1 MDKAK
6 FMALLPFI
14 VTALIQKIVER
25 KNMTQDEA
33 FTALYGSGLYL
44 VLDDEETKVWH
55 YSVEKLFQLFEEEMI
70 TGNLELP
77 EY

>member
-6 FMALLPFI
+6 FTALLPFI
-14 VTALIQKIVER
+14 VTALIQKIIER

-55 YSVEKLFQLFEEEMI
+55 YSVEKLYQLFDEEMV

-77 EY
+77 EC

>member
-6 FMALLPFI
+6 FTALLPFI
-14 VTALIQKIVER
+14 VTALIQKIIER

-33 FTALYGSGLYL
+33 FSALYGSGLYL

-55 YSVEKLFQLFEEEMI
+55 YSVEKLFQLFEEEMV